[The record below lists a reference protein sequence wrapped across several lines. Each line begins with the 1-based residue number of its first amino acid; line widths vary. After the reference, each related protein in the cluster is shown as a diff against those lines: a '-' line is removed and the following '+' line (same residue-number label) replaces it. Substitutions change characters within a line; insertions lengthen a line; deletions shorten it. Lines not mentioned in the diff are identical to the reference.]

1 MFVSKIIITI
11 CFHVL
16 FLNFNKTY
24 LNEFHTHFILE
35 SYDALRIITTISF
48 EIFLNLLMQFLISTS
63 RCNS

>member
-1 MFVSKIIITI
+1 MFVSKIKYD
-11 CFHVL
+11 L
-16 FLNFNKTY
+16 FSRFIFKFQQNVFKRVSY
-24 LNEFHTHFILE
+24 YFILE